1 MARKRIKTLA
11 HEWGVPVE
19 DVLASCVRLRLGH
32 AHSDSSLLSQEE
44 TDRVKADLDEQVH
57 RTALLRRETVVETS
71 AGKVLEKRLNATV
84 MRRRHAEPEP
94 GQVAA
99 APAEPFHFEVESDAN
114 DESFATPMFE
124 QPLHT
129 EAELPDFE
137 PDLAEPEFPEPPVM
151 NGADHSAAAEASP
164 APAPAA
170 SEMHEHAAPDQP
182 NQPIAADAPTTLAVT
197 PAPAAAAASAAP
209 AADAPAT
216 RVEPVVVE
224 RMPEA
229 VKRTPA
235 APTGTLARGAQQVT
249 RSAPPP
255 RSAPPV
261 QRPGPPMQRP
271 APPPPPAPQP
281 GAIRHGGL
289 PP

>member
-11 HEWGVPVE
+11 NEWGVPVE

-99 APAEPFHFEVESDAN
+99 APAEPFHFEVESEASEDQ
-114 DESFATPMFE
+114 FATPMFE
-124 QPLHT
+124 APSPA
-129 EAELPDFE
+129 EVELPE
-137 PDLAEPEFPEPPVM
+137 LAMDLPQPELPEPPPPTL
-151 NGADHSAAAEASP
+151 NGVDHAAEVEAAPPAPTATAAAPEPSEQVTAPAAEAST
-164 APAPAA
+164 A
-170 SEMHEHAAPDQP
+170 SSETSSSTKTLPPRPE
-182 NQPIAADAPTTLAVT
+182 PIA
-197 PAPAAAAASAAP
+197 
-209 AADAPAT
+209 
-216 RVEPVVVE
+216 VE
-224 RMPEA
+224 RMPEP

-235 APTGTLARGAQQVT
+235 APTGTLAKG
-249 RSAPPP
+249 
-255 RSAPPV
+255 APPV
-261 QRPGPPMQRP
+261 TRTMQPPSRTVAPPAPRP
-271 APPPPPAPQP
+271 APKRE
-281 GAIRHGGL
+281 IK
-289 PP
+289 